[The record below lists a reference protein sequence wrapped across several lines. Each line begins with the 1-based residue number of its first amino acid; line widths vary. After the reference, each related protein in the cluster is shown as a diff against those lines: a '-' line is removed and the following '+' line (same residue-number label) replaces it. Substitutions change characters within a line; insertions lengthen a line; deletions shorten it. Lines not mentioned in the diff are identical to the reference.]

1 MKQMSV
7 ERKENKNIV
16 KVVINGITK
25 AYRTSLVGDNKKL
38 ISHINMFKLKFGFK
52 DKDIEY
58 NF

>member
-1 MKQMSV
+1 MSV